1 MFNSLR
7 QVVESLPAT
16 PGADNGSRSSTPL
29 SSSQSSLRK
38 SLAAQRGRSASP
50 APRSSSTG
58 KKLSLEDR
66 LKASLA
72 TGDANNSRQAT
83 PSTSDNQKAIS
94 SRPDSPSNASLV
106 PPPVS
111 PRLIPLPGSPPLSP
125 VLEKSL
131 KDTLVQANNVTQNHA
146 REPGD
151 ITQTSESETNL
162 NAAHGSANQD
172 SSTDIESLQERLK
185 QVEQRF
191 LDVSESF
198 KTLQAN
204 KVTVDEI
211 FRELTPLQT
220 IDDTVAL
227 GDYLRSII
235 SKPSVWQFIVFSV
248 VFSRM
253 LSPVES
259 K

>member
-7 QVVESLPAT
+7 QVVESLPAA
-16 PGADNGSRSSTPL
+16 PGADNGSRPSTPL

-72 TGDANNSRQAT
+72 TGDANNSR
-83 PSTSDNQKAIS
+83 STSDNQKAIS
-94 SRPDSPSNASLV
+94 SRPDSPSNASRV

-151 ITQTSESETNL
+151 ITQASGSETNL

-172 SSTDIESLQERLK
+172 SSTDIESLQEQLK

-191 LDVSESF
+191 LGMVR
-198 KTLQAN
+198 LLY
-204 KVTVDEI
+204 V
-211 FRELTPLQT
+211 
-220 IDDTVAL
+220 
-227 GDYLRSII
+227 
-235 SKPSVWQFIVFSV
+235 
-248 VFSRM
+248 
-253 LSPVES
+253 
-259 K
+259 